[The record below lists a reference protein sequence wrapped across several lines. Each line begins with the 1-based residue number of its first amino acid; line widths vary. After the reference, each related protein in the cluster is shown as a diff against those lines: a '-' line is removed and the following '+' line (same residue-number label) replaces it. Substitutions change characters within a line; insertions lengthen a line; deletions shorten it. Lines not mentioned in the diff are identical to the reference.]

1 MRLSSLFL
9 VLALCSISAYA
20 AASDGGA
27 AAPSARSWELAAT
40 DASVNA
46 SIGSSVAISGNTV
59 VVGSI
64 GGGPV
69 YVYEKPSGGWRNV
82 LPTAELTPSAGGFGD
97 TVVAVSGDTIVVG
110 SLDFFDVAVYVFVK
124 PAGGWVNMTET
135 AQLSDGARGD
145 YFGGSVAIDGGT
157 IVIGAAGTTVNGTAY
172 QGSAYVFVEPPNGWV
187 STSAYK
193 AQLTSTDGT
202 YYDLFGS
209 SVGISGGTIVVG
221 APLVDDAPGPGAA
234 YVYVEPATGWASMT
248 QTAELTESQQG
259 PHDELGISVAIYGNT
274 IVSGASEANITGGAY
289 LFVEPA
295 SGWANMTETTQLLNP
310 NSIPGFG
317 ADVGISGDQVI
328 VGQRYASDNHVFVY
342 AKPLDGW
349 QPTAMPA
356 VTLYNGQ
363 AQAEFA
369 TSIASSGGVVVVG
382 APYET
387 IDGHSDQG
395 VVFGFDLSR
404 PY

>member
-1 MRLSSLFL
+1 MLPLLCAVSIYAQSSNQG
-9 VLALCSISAYA
+9 ASAR
-20 AASDGGA
+20 
-27 AAPSARSWELAAT
+27 SARSWELAAA
-40 DASVNA
+40 DGSVNA
-46 SIGSSVAISGNTV
+46 SIGSSVAIDGNTV
-59 VVGSI
+59 VIGSI
-64 GGGPV
+64 GSGPV
-69 YVYEKPSGGWRNV
+69 YVYEKPTDGWRNM
-82 LPTAELTPSAGGFGD
+82 LPTAELTPSTGAFGD

-110 SLDFFDVAVYVFVK
+110 SLDVFDVDVYVFVK

-157 IVIGAAGTTVNGTAY
+157 IVVGATGTTVNGTAY
-172 QGSAYVFVEPPNGWV
+172 QGSAYVFVEPPTGWV
-187 STSAYK
+187 STSAYN

-209 SVGISGGTIVVG
+209 SVGISRRTIVVG

-248 QTAELTESQQG
+248 QSAELTESQQG

-274 IVSGASEANITGGAY
+274 IVSSASQANIIGGAY

-317 ADVGISGDQVI
+317 GDVGISGDQVI

-342 AKPLDGW
+342 AKPPDGW

-369 TSIASSGGVVVVG
+369 TSVAINNGVVVAG
-382 APYET
+382 APFQT
-387 IDGHSDQG
+387 VRGIDDAGAA
-395 VVFGFDLSR
+395 FGFELT
-404 PY
+404 PP